1 MGFFELFDDGDVL
14 GALLQAG
21 ATLLALGGVVLAG
34 YEPFVGGFGSI
45 VQVVDA
51 VFIHGTKDSRYIH
64 AMFAGQAVSA
74 AGAI

>member
-14 GALLQAG
+14 GALLQAT
-21 ATLLALGGVVLAG
+21 AALLALGGVVLAG
-34 YEPFVGGFGSI
+34 HEPFVGDIGSI
-45 VQVVDA
+45 VQLVDP

-74 AGAI
+74 ARAI